1 MDLVTFFLRQ
11 HGAVHASDVSGHVFP
26 SQRIFDELSDDQ
38 MRRRPST
45 GLNSLVW
52 LLWHMARTED
62 AAVNPVVGGR
72 DQVLDDEW
80 LRRMNVPWR
89 IIGTGMTNDEV
100 TEMTARADIASVRA
114 YRSAVGLRTR
124 EVVGTLRSEA
134 WDEIVGVEDIKRGAV
149 AGAFRDWVDG
159 TNYPW
164 RGWTRGDQLAS
175 SALRHNAAHLGEAV
189 TILEAWTDVPSE
201 GMPTPR

>member
-11 HGAVHASDVSGHVFP
+11 HSAVHARDVSGRVFP
-26 SQRIFDELSDDQ
+26 GQRIFGELSDEQ
-38 MRRRPST
+38 MRIRPGS

-62 AAVNPVVGGR
+62 AAVNPVVAGR
-72 DQVLDDEW
+72 AQVLDDEW
-80 LRRMNVPWR
+80 MRRMNVPWR
-89 IIGTGMTNDEV
+89 IIGTGMTDGEV
-100 TEMTARADIASVRA
+100 TEMTARADISAVRA

-124 EVVGTLRSEA
+124 EVVRALRPEA

-149 AGAFRDWVDG
+149 AGAFRDWVEG

-164 RGWTRGDQLAS
+164 LGWTRGEQLAS
-175 SALRHNAAHLGEAV
+175 SALRHNAAHIGEAV
-189 TILEAWTDVPSE
+189 TIRGLA
-201 GMPTPR
+201 GFALGI